1 MARGAGAF
9 FGGIGDGLTAGMDR
23 RDAEAERALRERE
36 LSIMEQYVAN
46 GGGSYAPPSW
56 GGGPPLAAGH
66 SNAYGTTMTPRG
78 AVPAGAPSNGP
89 AGGPIPGGGGMG
101 AGFLNLIDRTEGG
114 GRYDTLFGH
123 SQQEGGPFSGV
134 DVSNMTVGEAIAFSD
149 PNGPYADWVRGQV
162 GRVATPMGRYQIVGR
177 TLRGAV
183 DQLGIPLDAPFNAQ
197 TQDTIALHLARNAYN
212 RAGVDGL
219 RSEWE
224 GLRSVD
230 TATLEAAVTGF
241 LTRG

>member
-9 FGGIGDGLTAGMDR
+9 FGGIGDGLMAGMDR
-23 RDAEAERALRERE
+23 RDADAERALRERE

-46 GGGSYAPPSW
+46 GGGSAPATGANPA
-56 GGGPPLAAGH
+56 P
-66 SNAYGTTMTPRG
+66 YGYTATPRG
-78 AVPAGAPSNGP
+78 AVPTGAPSNGP
-89 AGGPIPGGGGMG
+89 AGGPSPGGGGMG

-123 SQQEGGPFSGV
+123 SQQEGGPFAGV

-149 PNGPYADWVRGQV
+149 PNGEYANWVRGQV

-197 TQDTIALHLARNAYN
+197 TQDAIALHLARNAYN

-219 RSEWE
+219 RSEWG

>member
-9 FGGIGDGLTAGMDR
+9 LGGLGDSLMMGQDR
-23 RDAEAERALRERE
+23 KDAAADRDLRARE
-36 LSIMEQYVAN
+36 LDIMEQYLAS
-46 GGGSYAPPSW
+46 GGAA
-56 GGGPPLAAGH
+56 GGPIPSQPPA
-66 SNAYGTTMTPRG
+66 SYGYTMTPRG

-101 AGFLNLIDRTEGG
+101 NDFLNLIDRTEGG
-114 GRYDTLFGH
+114 GRYDTLYGH
-123 SQQEGGPFSGV
+123 SQRADGPFAGV

-149 PNGPYADWVRGQV
+149 PNGEYANWVRSQV

-197 TQDTIALHLARNAYN
+197 TQDQIALHLARNAYQ

-224 GLRSVD
+224 GLRGVD